1 MPNQIEM
8 SLTQAMTRLE
18 DAKEQKKK
26 KCATTE
32 AVTDQYD
39 SNERLNR
46 AGWARHSQGLKRDWL
61 LAMVVKPIHKE
72 RALFDVC

>member
-1 MPNQIEM
+1 MPDQIEM

-18 DAKEQKKK
+18 EKEEKS
-26 KCATTE
+26 AAIE

-46 AGWARHSQGLKRDWL
+46 AGWARHSQGLKRD
-61 LAMVVKPIHKE
+61 
-72 RALFDVC
+72 